1 MFKQSPT
8 TNNKQKTKNN
18 KKGRK
23 KIDHMWAIV
32 TDTENQIENETFV
45 CWQIEINKYC
55 AQLQLKIKWKIK

>member
-1 MFKQSPT
+1 
-8 TNNKQKTKNN
+8 
-18 KKGRK
+18 
-23 KIDHMWAIV
+23 MWAIV